1 MWKAMKEQLAT
12 VSEFLKKVDAAII
25 TPLILLLFALALAYF
40 LWGLFVFIRNT
51 DSDEG
56 RSEGKQHMIWG
67 IVGMVIMLAARTIIE
82 IGLRTFGV
90 NP

>member
-1 MWKAMKEQLAT
+1 MKEQLAT
-12 VSEFLKKVDAAII
+12 VAEFLKKVETAII
-25 TPLILLLFALALAYF
+25 TPLIVLLFALALAYF
-40 LWGLFVFIRNT
+40 LWGLFVFIQNT

-67 IVGMVIMLAARTIIE
+67 IIGMVIMIAARTIIE

-90 NP
+90 SP